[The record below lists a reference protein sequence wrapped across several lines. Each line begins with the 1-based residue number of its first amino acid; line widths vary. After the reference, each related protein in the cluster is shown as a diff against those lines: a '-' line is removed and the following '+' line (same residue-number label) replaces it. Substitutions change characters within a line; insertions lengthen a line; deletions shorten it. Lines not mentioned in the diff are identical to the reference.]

1 MALLRDYLTEQTLR
15 HVQDAFSAV
24 AGQAMV
30 ICSAGG
36 QPIFNVDWDEAYP
49 LDEPVVVDGATIG
62 RMRTARPTTSG
73 GVPLRGVLQQPF
85 LDRLLK
91 LMANVLVEFCRGT
104 TNRRRRLKQLA
115 ALHRMMAEFNGPH
128 ELQDILDSVT
138 RTVSKM
144 LKAKACAVRLLSP
157 NGKELVI
164 RAAHSVS
171 PQYLDKRPM
180 QLADSPLDQAVFDS
194 DKPVYVEDVR
204 SDPRVIHRDQAR
216 REGLVSALC
225 APLIYKKKRLGVLR
239 VYSGRVRQFDWFER
253 QMLQTIAGGAAAAI
267 AGVRLYNE
275 AVKSFKM
282 KRQLTMAGEVQRRM
296 IPKAPPSLPGL
307 DISAAYVP
315 HKELAGDF
323 FDFID
328 LGNNS
333 TGLAVCDVV
342 GKGLRASLL
351 MASIRAS
358 LRAHASH
365 VNNLGSVLRRVNR
378 DLCDGTVVG
387 DFATMFYGVIDAKKR
402 EMSYCSAGHL
412 PPILIRNG
420 KAQNLQARGG
430 VIGMSRN
437 MDYPTDT
444 LALEPGDVILVYTD
458 GLSEAMNFK
467 DEIYGQASIAE
478 ALEVA
483 VAQNYP
489 AESIIRHC
497 LWDMRRFAGLRGRLD
512 DLTLVAIKV
521 LGSGK

>member
-36 QPIFNVDWDEAYP
+36 QPVFDANWDAAYP
-49 LDEPVVVDGATIG
+49 LDVPLVVDGETIG
-62 RMRTARPTTSG
+62 RVRTARPTAAG

-85 LDRLLK
+85 LDKLLK
-91 LMANVLVEFCRGT
+91 LMANVLAEFCRGT
-104 TNRRRRLKQLA
+104 TNRRRRLSQLA
-115 ALHRMMAEFNGPH
+115 TLHRMMEEFNGPH
-128 ELQDILDSVT
+128 ELQDILSSVT
-138 RTVSKM
+138 RTVNRM

-157 NGKELVI
+157 DGKELVI
-164 RAAHSVS
+164 RAAHSIS
-171 PQYLDKRPM
+171 PQYLDKRPIL
-180 QLADSPLDQAVFDS
+180 LADSPLDQKVFES

-204 SDPRVIHRDQAR
+204 QDPRVVYRDQAR

-239 VYSGRVRQFDWFER
+239 VYSGTVRQFDWFER

-267 AGVRLYNE
+267 AGARLYNE

-296 IPKAPPSLPGL
+296 IPKDPPTLPGL

-328 LGNNS
+328 LGKDS

-365 VNNLGSVLRRVNR
+365 VYDLSDVLQRVNQ
-378 DLCDGTVVG
+378 DMCEGTVVG
-387 DFATMFYGVIDAKKR
+387 DFATMFYGVVNAKNR
-402 EMSYCSAGHL
+402 ELVYCGAGHL
-412 PPILIRNG
+412 PPILVRDG
-420 KAQNLQARGG
+420 KAQDLQARGG
-430 VIGMSRN
+430 VIGMSSD
-437 MDYPTDT
+437 MDYPADT
-444 LALEPGDVILVYTD
+444 LALEAGDVILVYTD
-458 GLSEAMNFK
+458 GLSEAMNFD
-467 DEIYGQASIAE
+467 DEMYGRARIAD

-483 VAQNYP
+483 VAQSYP

-497 LWDMRRFAGLRGRLD
+497 LWDLRRFAGLRGRLD
-512 DLTLVAIKV
+512 DLTLIAIKV
-521 LGSGK
+521 L